1 MRITSPRRCVSN
13 EHQQHMF
20 NEELTKIIFQLLSN
34 NIKYTL
40 YLSGLLHFSCMTVG
54 FYYTP
59 GIYAEGYIVFVFPFV
74 RSYVRSFVCSFV
86 RTSFRHVEFAS
97 KFCVKVSQVVY
108 ISATTH

>member
-1 MRITSPRRCVSN
+1 MRITFASAN

-54 FYYTP
+54 FYFINLLF
-59 GIYAEGYIVFVFPFV
+59 GFIA
-74 RSYVRSFVCSFV
+74 
-86 RTSFRHVEFAS
+86 
-97 KFCVKVSQVVY
+97 VSLILIITAVL
-108 ISATTH
+108 S

>member
-1 MRITSPRRCVSN
+1 MNDFIPSVLVDEDGCLPWRCVSN

-54 FYYTP
+54 FYFFNLLF
-59 GIYAEGYIVFVFPFV
+59 GFIAV
-74 RSYVRSFVCSFV
+74 SFILIITAVLS
-86 RTSFRHVEFAS
+86 
-97 KFCVKVSQVVY
+97 
-108 ISATTH
+108 